1 MKKDPVL
8 GAMGPRLADAS
19 GKETP
24 LRQPAPPLRA
34 TYVVLLILHELQLV
48 SQSEWQSEPV

>member
-8 GAMGPRLADAS
+8 GAMGPRLADTS